1 MELDFRLAQVELLLD
16 EERYGDAG
24 RASAAALS
32 TLAASGNVPESTYL
46 RALASD
52 ACGYGGD
59 VERARQGAQAAAS
72 ALSVLTAAT
81 ARTGVLSSAARC
93 SAKPSDAERWSAQ
106 AIDLARRSKLRLAE
120 SGARLALLENL
131 ARNRRPHALPTL
143 ADFAAELRK
152 LHFLTF
158 ADSTR
163 PSPSPFSAVWLR
175 KLHFLTFAD
184 RAQSELYCNT
194 GVLGKVA
201 RPQRS
206 CWRLTEAHVTQ
217 AVYPACKPH
226 GAVAFAQV

>member
-158 ADSTR
+158 AD
-163 PSPSPFSAVWLR
+163 
-175 KLHFLTFAD
+175 